1 MTPPWAHAAWG
12 SALELAPPW
21 AQFALAR
28 IMTPPWAHAA
38 WSPALWSWMPPPLPA
53 ERTACGPPSRG
64 PVPVSCSRLASALE
78 LASPWAQFAVALE
91 RSPPW
96 AQLAWALEATPPW
109 AQGVLALEMTPP
121 WAHASLVLRAHVL
134 VRGCASVCVP

>member
-1 MTPPWAHAAWG
+1 MTPPWAHAAWV

-53 ERTACGPPSRG
+53 ERTACGPPPRG

-78 LASPWAQFAVALE
+78 LAPPWAQFALALE
-91 RSPPW
+91 W

-109 AQGVLALEMTPP
+109 AQGVLALEMTP
-121 WAHASLVLRAHVL
+121 
-134 VRGCASVCVP
+134 RGRMHSWCSGCVCLCV

>member
-1 MTPPWAHAAWG
+1 MELDAAATACREDSMW
-12 SALELAPPW
+12 S
-21 AQFALAR
+21 
-28 IMTPPWAHAA
+28 
-38 WSPALWSWMPPPLPA
+38 SPA
-53 ERTACGPPSRG
+53 G

-78 LASPWAQFAVALE
+78 LAPPWAQFALALE

-121 WAHASLVLRAHVL
+121 WAHA
-134 VRGCASVCVP
+134 